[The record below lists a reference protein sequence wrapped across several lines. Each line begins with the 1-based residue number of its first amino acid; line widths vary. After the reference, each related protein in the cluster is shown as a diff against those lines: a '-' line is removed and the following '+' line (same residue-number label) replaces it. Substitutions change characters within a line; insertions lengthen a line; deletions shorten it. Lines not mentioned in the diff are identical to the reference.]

1 MLARAQFYQAAS
13 SVTITAPFYVPLGPG
28 ETSLFPP
35 APEISEMGSERDLNK
50 LNLKHTL

>member
-28 ETSLFPP
+28 ETSLLPP
-35 APEISEMGSERDLNK
+35 PQKSLKWGQNETLIS
-50 LNLKHTL
+50 